1 MPQFGKWF
9 WNGAGSE
16 IPVLFCIK
24 LRNQVSDKQINTDT
38 RPGHDEQIDGQH
50 PASGKTRIGN
60 QPVEKEV
67 IGDMQRSMG
76 EADENK
82 IQNKEENTHGHA
94 EEAQKGNKLPV
105 APEAF

>member
-67 IGDMQRSMG
+67 IGDMLRSMG